1 MDGTAG
7 QAQIKDK
14 FLAQCFFR
22 TSTIG
27 RHVKTGL
34 EIKKKKLAPVNVLP
48 VWTQPQNK
56 MTDLDKQQLKNL

>member
-7 QAQIKDK
+7 QAKIKAK

-34 EIKKKKLAPVNVLP
+34 ELKKKLAPVNVLP
-48 VWTQPQNK
+48 VRTQPAK
-56 MTDLDKQQLKNL
+56 

>member
-34 EIKKKKLAPVNVLP
+34 ETKKSWLLSMCCLSGPS
-48 VWTQPQNK
+48 QQNK
-56 MTDLDKQQLKNL
+56 MTDLDKLQLKNL